1 MCDGRSGLRSSICI
15 RTLWLQFS
23 HLINI
28 VSLQSPARFTEP
40 DQVKPLTLL
49 RTKVLSPSE
58 VLLNLIVSDHI
69 SSYSCQAL
77 LVYYYITNQSLG
89 EAAVS
94 ARLSSRE
101 GLMAADL
108 QIRAASTDVR
118 LIGEEL
124 HERPNV
130 SRLSL
135 ITLF

>member
-1 MCDGRSGLRSSICI
+1 M
-15 RTLWLQFS
+15 
-23 HLINI
+23 
-28 VSLQSPARFTEP
+28 SLQSPARFTEP

-49 RTKVLSPSE
+49 RTKVLSASE
-58 VLLNLIVSDHI
+58 VFLNLIVYDHI

-118 LIGEEL
+118 LIGEKL
-124 HERPNV
+124 HKRPNV